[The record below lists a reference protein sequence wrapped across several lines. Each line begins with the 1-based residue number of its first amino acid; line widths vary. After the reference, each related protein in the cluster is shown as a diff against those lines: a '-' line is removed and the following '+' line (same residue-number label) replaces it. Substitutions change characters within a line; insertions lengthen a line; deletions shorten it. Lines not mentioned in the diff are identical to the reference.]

1 MGRRVGWALTAL
13 AALALAG
20 CSAGGGSTSSAD
32 SAGVPEQAAVAPEG
46 GLLNGKAG
54 TRQGQSQQGQ
64 SEPGQSEPG
73 KSQPDQPR
81 QGQPAVDDR
90 QLVRTAAV
98 DLRAEDVEGALTRV
112 KDVVLGAG
120 GFTSQ
125 ENAQLKRASVT
136 LEVPG
141 DQLDAVLGSI
151 TALDG
156 VEVTRRE
163 VRTEDVTEQ
172 VVDIEA
178 RLANQR
184 ASVERVRA
192 LLDRASSTSEIT
204 GIEAELTK
212 RQSEL
217 ESLQRRYDALKG
229 QVALSTLT
237 VSITSRDAPVA
248 APEDP
253 GFLDALGGGWRALVT
268 AVGWLLVVLG
278 AALPFAVVL
287 GVPAFGY
294 LWWRRRRKGAITPQ
308 GDAG

>member
-64 SEPGQSEPG
+64 SEPG
-73 KSQPDQPR
+73 KSQPDQPQ

-141 DQLDAVLGSI
+141 DQLDAVLGAI

-237 VSITSRDAPVA
+237 GSITSRDAPVA

-278 AALPFAVVL
+278 AVLPFAVVL